1 MWISIE
7 LVLVTYTIENAH
19 AILVLLE
26 TNTSSPSVT
35 PTVLKARC
43 KAVVPLVVVIPYL
56 QLTKLPN
63 LFSNSLT
70 YGPCPTKDVLTI
82 FDEIFLADQLQ
93 YQKLNFF
100 RTIFIHFFILYN

>member
-1 MWISIE
+1 MDIDRNWFC
-7 LVLVTYTIENAH
+7 VTVSIENAH

-56 QLTKLPN
+56 QLTKLLN

-70 YGPCPTKDVLTI
+70 YGPCPTKDVSKQSLM
-82 FDEIFLADQLQ
+82 
-93 YQKLNFF
+93 KFF
-100 RTIFIHFFILYN
+100 SC